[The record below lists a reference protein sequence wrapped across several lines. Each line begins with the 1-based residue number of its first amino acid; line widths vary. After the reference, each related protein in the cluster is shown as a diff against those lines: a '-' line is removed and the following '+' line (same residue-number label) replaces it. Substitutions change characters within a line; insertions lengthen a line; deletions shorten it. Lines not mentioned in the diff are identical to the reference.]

1 MAFYIGKM
9 RGSVPDAAMGM
20 DVVALFPHRCRLPVF
35 RQTAFT
41 GRSGLFQDG
50 TRNNASGSMIISN
63 CRTSDNCWY
72 LTCRVYCCELSI
84 AALRFAHPRPVS
96 YLQGL
101 LLRIVYCG
109 PALRAPP
116 PPPFATHLYFFNGIL
131 ELVFFIR
138 LGMALLIRL
147 IMALFTRP
155 EIGLF
160 HPTLTLIQFCF
171 HISRIFISFEYSIYL
186 LST

>member
-84 AALRFAHPRPVS
+84 AALRFAHPRPHP
-96 YLQGL
+96 L
-101 LLRIVYCG
+101 
-109 PALRAPP
+109 PP
-116 PPPFATHLYFFNGIL
+116 IYIFLMGFWNWSFLSDWAWPF
-131 ELVFFIR
+131 
-138 LGMALLIRL
+138 
-147 IMALFTRP
+147 
-155 EIGLF
+155 
-160 HPTLTLIQFCF
+160 
-171 HISRIFISFEYSIYL
+171 
-186 LST
+186 